1 MSIAEEREAFSGRL
15 KSSLRRARHAP
26 DSPTVL
32 ARHFNEIYPGLPI
45 TVHAARKWLVA
56 QAIPTQDKLRVLASW
71 LDVPADWLRFGT
83 VIEPS
88 PISTQT
94 HTTEVVALLARMTRD
109 EVSLVEDLHVLEH
122 DERHIVREMVLLF
135 LKRQDQA
142 KATLTAS
149 A

>member
-1 MSIAEEREAFSGRL
+1 MDIAEEREQFAMRL
-15 KSSLRRARHAP
+15 KSALRRARYVP

-32 ARHFNEIYPGLPI
+32 ARHFNDIYPGSPI

-83 VIEPS
+83 AGGSSHPS
-88 PISTQT
+88 SQDQNS
-94 HTTEVVALLARMTRD
+94 EVTVLLSRMTRD

-122 DERHIVREMVLLF
+122 DERHIVREMILLF
-135 LKRQDQA
+135 LKKQSQA
-142 KATLTAS
+142 NERLTVTA
-149 A
+149 

>member
-1 MSIAEEREAFSGRL
+1 MHIAEEREKFSERL
-15 KSSLRRARHAP
+15 KSALRRARYVP

-32 ARHFNEIYPGLPI
+32 ARHFNEIYPGRPI

-83 VIEPS
+83 VIEPT
-88 PISTQT
+88 PLAAQT
-94 HTTEVVALLARMTRD
+94 CASEVTGLLARMTSD

-122 DERHIVREMVLLF
+122 DERHIVREMILLF
-135 LKRQDQA
+135 LKRQNQA
-142 KATLTAS
+142 KGTLISNA
-149 A
+149 

>member
-1 MSIAEEREAFSGRL
+1 MHITEEREEFSGRL
-15 KSSLRRARHAP
+15 KSALRRARYAP

-32 ARHFNEIYPGLPI
+32 ARHFNEIYPGSPI

-83 VIEPS
+83 VAESSAVSS
-88 PISTQT
+88 PEQNN
-94 HTTEVVALLARMTRD
+94 EVTALLARMTRD

-122 DERHIVREMVLLF
+122 DERHIVREMILLF
-135 LKRQDQA
+135 LKKQDQVRE
-142 KATLTAS
+142 TLTVPA
-149 A
+149 

>member
-1 MSIAEEREAFSGRL
+1 MHIMEEREEFSGRL
-15 KSSLRRARHAP
+15 KSALRRARYAP

-32 ARHFNEIYPGLPI
+32 ARHFNEIYPGRPI

-83 VIEPS
+83 VAEASQVSPS
-88 PISTQT
+88 DQN
-94 HTTEVVALLARMTRD
+94 TEVTALLARMTRD

-122 DERHIVREMVLLF
+122 DERHIVREMILLL
-135 LKRQDQA
+135 LKKQNQVNG
-142 KATLTAS
+142 TLTVPA
-149 A
+149 

>member
-1 MSIAEEREAFSGRL
+1 MHIAEEREKFSGRL
-15 KSSLRRARHAP
+15 KSALRRARYAP

-32 ARHFNEIYPGLPI
+32 ARHFNEIYPGRPI

-88 PISTQT
+88 PEQNS
-94 HTTEVVALLARMTRD
+94 EVAALLSRMTRD

-122 DERHIVREMVLLF
+122 DERHIVREMILLF
-135 LKRQDQA
+135 LRKQSQR
-142 KATLTAS
+142 KESLTAT

>member
-1 MSIAEEREAFSGRL
+1 MHIIEEREGFSGRL
-15 KSSLRRARHAP
+15 KSALRRARYVP

-32 ARHFNEIYPGLPI
+32 ARHFNEIYPGRPI

-83 VIEPS
+83 VAESSDVSS
-88 PISTQT
+88 PEQNN
-94 HTTEVVALLARMTRD
+94 EVTALLARMTRD

-122 DERHIVREMVLLF
+122 DERHIVREMILLF
-135 LKRQDQA
+135 LKKQNQV
-142 KATLTAS
+142 KQTLTVPA
-149 A
+149 

>member
-1 MSIAEEREAFSGRL
+1 MHIAEEREKFSGRL
-15 KSSLRRARHAP
+15 KSALRRARYAP

-32 ARHFNEIYPGLPI
+32 ARHFNEIYPGRPI

-88 PISTQT
+88 PEQNS
-94 HTTEVVALLARMTRD
+94 EVAALLSRMTRD

-122 DERHIVREMVLLF
+122 DERHIVREMILLF
-135 LKRQDQA
+135 IRKQSQR
-142 KATLTAS
+142 KETLTVTA
-149 A
+149 

>member
-1 MSIAEEREAFSGRL
+1 MHIAEEREKFSGRL
-15 KSSLRRARHAP
+15 KSALRRARYAP

-32 ARHFNEIYPGLPI
+32 ARHFNEIYPGRPI

-88 PISTQT
+88 PEQNS
-94 HTTEVVALLARMTRD
+94 EVAALLSRMTRD

-122 DERHIVREMVLLF
+122 DERHIVREMIVLF
-135 LKRQDQA
+135 LRKQSQR
-142 KATLTAS
+142 KETLTAT

>member
-1 MSIAEEREAFSGRL
+1 MHIAEEREKFSGRL
-15 KSSLRRARHAP
+15 KSALRRARYAP

-32 ARHFNEIYPGLPI
+32 ARHFNEIYPGRPI

-88 PISTQT
+88 PEQNS
-94 HTTEVVALLARMTRD
+94 EVAALLSRMTRD
-109 EVSLVEDLHVLEH
+109 EVSLVEDLHVLAH
-122 DERHIVREMVLLF
+122 DERHIVREMILLF
-135 LKRQDQA
+135 LGKQSQR
-142 KATLTAS
+142 KETLTAT

>member
-1 MSIAEEREAFSGRL
+1 MHIAEEREKFSGRL
-15 KSSLRRARHAP
+15 KSALRRARYAP

-32 ARHFNEIYPGLPI
+32 ARHFNEIYPGRPI

-88 PISTQT
+88 PEQNS
-94 HTTEVVALLARMTRD
+94 EVAALLSRMTRD

-122 DERHIVREMVLLF
+122 DERHIVREMILLF
-135 LKRQDQA
+135 LRKQSQR
-142 KATLTAS
+142 KETLTATD
-149 A
+149 

>member
-1 MSIAEEREAFSGRL
+1 MHIAEEREKFSGRL
-15 KSSLRRARHAP
+15 KSALRRARYAP

-32 ARHFNEIYPGLPI
+32 ARHFNEIYPGRPI

-88 PISTQT
+88 PEQNS
-94 HTTEVVALLARMTRD
+94 EVAALLSRMTRD

-122 DERHIVREMVLLF
+122 DERHIVREMILLF
-135 LKRQDQA
+135 IRKQNQREE
-142 KATLTAS
+142 TLTAT

>member
-1 MSIAEEREAFSGRL
+1 MHIAEEREKFSGRL
-15 KSSLRRARHAP
+15 KSALRRARYAP

-32 ARHFNEIYPGLPI
+32 ARHFNEIYPGRPI

-83 VIEPS
+83 VIAPS
-88 PISTQT
+88 PEQNS
-94 HTTEVVALLARMTRD
+94 EVATLLSRMTRD

-122 DERHIVREMVLLF
+122 DERHIVREMILLF
-135 LKRQDQA
+135 LRKQSQR
-142 KATLTAS
+142 KETLTAT

>member
-1 MSIAEEREAFSGRL
+1 MHIMEEREAFSGRL
-15 KSSLRRARHAP
+15 KSALRRARYAP

-32 ARHFNEIYPGLPI
+32 ARHFNEIYPGRPI

-83 VIEPS
+83 VAEAS
-88 PISTQT
+88 HGSTSDQD
-94 HTTEVVALLARMTRD
+94 TEVTALLARMTRD

-122 DERHIVREMVLLF
+122 DERHIVREMILLF
-135 LKRQDQA
+135 LKKQNQA
-142 KATLTAS
+142 KTTLTAT

>member
-1 MSIAEEREAFSGRL
+1 VHIIEEREGFSGRL
-15 KSSLRRARHAP
+15 KNALRRARYVP

-32 ARHFNEIYPGLPI
+32 ARHFNEIYPGRPI

-83 VIEPS
+83 VVESSDVSS
-88 PISTQT
+88 PEQNN
-94 HTTEVVALLARMTRD
+94 EVTALLARMTRD

-122 DERHIVREMVLLF
+122 DERHIVREMILLF
-135 LKRQDQA
+135 LKKQNQV
-142 KATLTAS
+142 KETLTVPA
-149 A
+149 

>member
-1 MSIAEEREAFSGRL
+1 MHIAEEREKFSGRL
-15 KSSLRRARHAP
+15 KSALRRARYAP

-32 ARHFNEIYPGLPI
+32 ARHFNEIYPGRPI

-88 PISTQT
+88 PEQNS
-94 HTTEVVALLARMTRD
+94 EVAALLSRMTRD

-122 DERHIVREMVLLF
+122 DERHIVREMILLF
-135 LKRQDQA
+135 IRKQSQR
-142 KATLTAS
+142 KETLTAT

>member
-1 MSIAEEREAFSGRL
+1 MHIAEEREKFSGRL
-15 KSSLRRARHAP
+15 KSALRRARYAP

-32 ARHFNEIYPGLPI
+32 ARHFNEIYPGRPI

-83 VIEPS
+83 VIGPS
-88 PISTQT
+88 PEQNS
-94 HTTEVVALLARMTRD
+94 EVAALLSRMTRD

-122 DERHIVREMVLLF
+122 DERHIVREMILLF
-135 LKRQDQA
+135 LRKQSQR
-142 KATLTAS
+142 KETLTAT

>member
-1 MSIAEEREAFSGRL
+1 MYIIEEREGFSGRL
-15 KSSLRRARHAP
+15 KSALRRARYVP

-32 ARHFNEIYPGLPI
+32 ARHFNEIYPGRPI

-83 VIEPS
+83 VVESSDVSS
-88 PISTQT
+88 PEQNN
-94 HTTEVVALLARMTRD
+94 EVTALLARMTRD

-122 DERHIVREMVLLF
+122 DERHIVREMILLF
-135 LKRQDQA
+135 LKKQNQV
-142 KATLTAS
+142 KETLTVPA
-149 A
+149 

>member
-1 MSIAEEREAFSGRL
+1 MHIVEEREKFSERL
-15 KSSLRRARHAP
+15 KSALRRARHVP

-32 ARHFNEIYPGLPI
+32 ARHFNAIYPGRPV

-83 VIEPS
+83 VAES
-88 PISTQT
+88 SASLDQNSE
-94 HTTEVVALLARMTRD
+94 TTALLSRMTRD

-122 DERHIVREMVLLF
+122 DERHVVREMILLF

-142 KATLTAS
+142 NGTLAATA
-149 A
+149 

>member
-1 MSIAEEREAFSGRL
+1 MHIAEEREKFSGRL
-15 KSSLRRARHAP
+15 KSALRRARYAP

-32 ARHFNEIYPGLPI
+32 ARHFNEIYPGRPI

-88 PISTQT
+88 PEQNS
-94 HTTEVVALLARMTRD
+94 EVAALLSRMTRD

-122 DERHIVREMVLLF
+122 DERHIVREMILLF
-135 LKRQDQA
+135 LRKQSQR
-142 KATLTAS
+142 KETLTAT

>member
-1 MSIAEEREAFSGRL
+1 MHIVEEREKFSERL
-15 KSSLRRARHAP
+15 KSALRRARHVP

-32 ARHFNEIYPGLPI
+32 ARHFNAIYPGRPV

-83 VIEPS
+83 VAES
-88 PISTQT
+88 SAVSSLDQNSE
-94 HTTEVVALLARMTRD
+94 TTALLSRMTRD

-122 DERHIVREMVLLF
+122 DERHVVREMILLF
-135 LKRQDQA
+135 LKKQDQA
-142 KATLTAS
+142 NGTLAATA
-149 A
+149 

>member
-1 MSIAEEREAFSGRL
+1 MHIAEEREKFSGRL
-15 KSSLRRARHAP
+15 KSALRRARYAQ

-32 ARHFNEIYPGLPI
+32 ARHFNEIYPGRPI

-83 VIEPS
+83 AAEPS
-88 PISTQT
+88 HVSSQDQDS
-94 HTTEVVALLARMTRD
+94 EVTALLARMTRD

-122 DERHIVREMVLLF
+122 EERHIVREMILLF
-135 LKRQDQA
+135 LKRQNQA
-142 KATLTAS
+142 EGTFTVTA
-149 A
+149 